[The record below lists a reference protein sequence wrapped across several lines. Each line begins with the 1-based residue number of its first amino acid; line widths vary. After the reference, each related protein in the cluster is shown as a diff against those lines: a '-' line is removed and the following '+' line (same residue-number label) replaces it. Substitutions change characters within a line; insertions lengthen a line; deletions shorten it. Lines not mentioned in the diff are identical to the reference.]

1 MKSSENKAIYD
12 VIVIGGGPAGLMAAG
27 TAAKKFERVL
37 VIEKNQKLGRKLLM
51 TGGGRCNITNANFD
65 MRLFLNHFK
74 ENSKF
79 LFSTFSQFN
88 VQNTMD
94 FFENLGLP
102 LVTEARNRVFPKSQ
116 KSMDVLKALEKYCA
130 QKNIEIKTNE
140 TVVKIISEKND
151 DGEKITAVK
160 TKTGNYYAKNFIL
173 TTGGTSHPETGST
186 GDAFKWL
193 PKLGHSIKEPTP
205 NVVPLKVKDS
215 WIEKISG
222 VSIDNVKIQ
231 FLVNGQKSFTKQ
243 GRILFTHFGLSGP
256 MILNLAYKVKD
267 LLYVGKVEA
276 KISLEPDLNTG
287 QLEKKIIKIF
297 DKYKNKDLKN
307 ILSEILPKGLEFVFQ
322 DLLPDFDWG
331 KKVHSITKDE
341 RKEIVNL
348 MKNITVEIEGLM
360 GMDRAVVS
368 DGGVNLKEV
377 NTKTMQS
384 KIIEN
389 LYFAGDVL
397 DVNRPS
403 GGYSLQLCWTT
414 GFVAGQLN
422 K

>member
-1 MKSSENKAIYD
+1 
-12 VIVIGGGPAGLMAAG
+12 
-27 TAAKKFERVL
+27 
-37 VIEKNQKLGRKLLM
+37 
-51 TGGGRCNITNANFD
+51 
-65 MRLFLNHFK
+65 
-74 ENSKF
+74 
-79 LFSTFSQFN
+79 
-88 VQNTMD
+88 MD